1 MVLVSPGTEITTRVG
16 LTVSRKVGCAVV
28 RNRVKRWLRE
38 VLRVVGSP
46 PGGPWDVVIVA
57 YASAAEAGYA
67 ALLEQVSHA
76 FDAVMFRGQRVRP

>member
-1 MVLVSPGTEITTRVG
+1 MVLVSPGAETATRVG

-67 ALLEQVSHA
+67 TLLEQVGQA
-76 FDAVMFRGQRVRP
+76 FEAAMFRGQKVRP

>member
-1 MVLVSPGTEITTRVG
+1 
-16 LTVSRKVGCAVV
+16 
-28 RNRVKRWLRE
+28 

-67 ALLEQVSHA
+67 TLLEQVGQA
-76 FDAVMFRGQRVRP
+76 FEAAMFRGQKVRP